1 MSKRRIEDEE
11 LEELEEETG
20 EDSVEEI
27 QETKKTKPKT
37 EKLELDF
44 SMNAIDRLQ
53 KEIDFTDDQYK
64 KVVGNFLIE
73 EFKKDEPLRMAY
85 FTRKVALDAVWDF
98 IVAQARK
105 AAKGKNSCVMSD
117 QEVFGLAI
125 HFVQDGDIKETKS
138 DKVVLTKEV
147 KASLEEQAREEYLAE
162 QKAKLEEAEKKRL
175 EKEKKAKEKAL
186 EKEKREREELGM
198 ISLFDD
204 DNWG

>member
-1 MSKRRIEDEE
+1 MYETDE
-11 LEELEEETG
+11 LEDVELEEEETG
-20 EDSVEEI
+20 EESVEEI
-27 QETKKTKPKT
+27 QETKKSKPKT

-53 KEIDFTDDQYK
+53 KEIDFTDDEYK

-73 EFKKDEPLRMAY
+73 EFKKDENLRMAY
-85 FTRKVALDAVWDF
+85 FTRKVTLDATWDF

-105 AAKGKNSCVMSD
+105 AAKGKNQCVMSD
-117 QEVFGLAI
+117 KEVFGLAV
-125 HFVQDGDIKETKS
+125 HFVLDGTIKETKS

-147 KASLEEQAREEYLAE
+147 KESLEEQARQEYLAE

-175 EKEKKAKEKAL
+175 EKEKKAREKAL
-186 EKEKREREELGM
+186 EKEKREREEMGV

-204 DNWG
+204 EDWG